1 MQMKL
6 YFLDGG
12 DEYREVLQE
21 SGEPAVKQTEWIL
34 EQIET
39 PDKSLNA
46 REIFKVNLERET
58 FRLRLAQHW
67 NASKNKTTTG
77 RMVDA
82 IISPVAP
89 TLAPRHDTTKWWGYT
104 SYWNLVDYPGVV
116 FPVGECRGLLND
128 LTIGLASTS
137 LDGDN
142 ITANMSQYASPPWN
156 LGIHAN
162 LPVCLQLI
170 GRRLNEEKVLGML
183 NVVEEA
189 LSSARLAL

>member
-1 MQMKL
+1 MKL

-34 EQIET
+34 EQIEA

-67 NASKNKTTTG
+67 NATKTKTATG

-116 FPVGECRGLLND
+116 FPVGECGRSLLND
-128 LTIGLASTS
+128 PAIGIASTS
-137 LDGDN
+137 INGDN
-142 ITANMSQYASPPWN
+142 IAANMSQYASPPWN
-156 LGIHAN
+156 LEMHAN